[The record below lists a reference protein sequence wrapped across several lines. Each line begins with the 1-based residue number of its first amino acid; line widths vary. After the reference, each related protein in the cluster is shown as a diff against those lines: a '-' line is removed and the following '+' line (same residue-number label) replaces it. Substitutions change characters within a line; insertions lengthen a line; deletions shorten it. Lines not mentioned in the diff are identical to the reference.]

1 MDYSSKPA
9 KQKTEGAILKQERSQ
24 YIQMLLSAQVG
35 REMTEKAFGNE
46 SNQYP
51 PSLTRNGEM
60 YFGTKAD
67 LLVPLEKD
75 LPQTTTFPNVYGEII
90 DGCVLLRLIPPIKD
104 STFSQYM
111 VNLTGE

>member
-1 MDYSSKPA
+1 
-9 KQKTEGAILKQERSQ
+9 
-24 YIQMLLSAQVG
+24 
-35 REMTEKAFGNE
+35 
-46 SNQYP
+46 
-51 PSLTRNGEM
+51 M

-75 LPQTTTFPNVYGEII
+75 LPKTTTFPNVDGKII
-90 DGCVLLRLIPPIKD
+90 DGCVLLRFIPPIKD

>member
-9 KQKTEGAILKQERSQ
+9 KQKTEGAILKEERSQ

-75 LPQTTTFPNVYGEII
+75 LPKTTTFPFVESLMVVFCYG
-90 DGCVLLRLIPPIKD
+90 
-104 STFSQYM
+104 
-111 VNLTGE
+111 

>member
-1 MDYSSKPA
+1 MDYSSEPA
-9 KQKTEGAILKQERSQ
+9 KQKTEGAILKEERSQ

-46 SNQYP
+46 SKQYP

-67 LLVPLEKD
+67 LLVPLEKG
-75 LPQTTTFPNVYGEII
+75 LLKTTTFPNVGGEII
-90 DGCVLLRLIPPIKD
+90 DGCVLLRLIPSIKD
-104 STFSQYM
+104 STFSQ
-111 VNLTGE
+111 

>member
-1 MDYSSKPA
+1 
-9 KQKTEGAILKQERSQ
+9 
-24 YIQMLLSAQVG
+24 
-35 REMTEKAFGNE
+35 
-46 SNQYP
+46 
-51 PSLTRNGEM
+51 M

-75 LPQTTTFPNVYGEII
+75 LPKTTTFLNVDDGEII

-111 VNLTGE
+111 VNLTGEFHKKLNMFLGLILYGMSRRIIQLNLLDKLGERKLEPE